1 VRQRLWG
8 TAGPAFCALLASAA
22 VVPMASGSD
31 AEESPQAFYTERIK
45 PMIAESCLRCHGP
58 TRQRAGLRLDSREAV
73 LRGGHSAIVVPG
85 DPSKSRLI
93 DALAYEDEDLQM
105 PPDGKLTA
113 AEIADFT
120 KWVQLGVPWSE
131 EPKPVPLSDAD
142 GRSPMASPSQAP
154 PRAKAESH
162 APGVLGSP
170 GRLHPLAVH
179 LPIALLLMAAMA
191 EMTSMILRRSGRTA
205 HVRSCEVYA
214 AISTI
219 AGSAAAVFAMG
230 LGWVLYLSTPE
241 LRGQLAFWHGCMG
254 TATSVLAA
262 GASAALILATIRSS
276 PGWRAAYRALIAMV
290 ALSIAVTAHLGGSL
304 VYGLHYLF

>member
-1 VRQRLWG
+1 MRRRLWG
-8 TAGPAFCALLASAA
+8 AAGPALCALLATAA
-22 VVPMASGSD
+22 ATPAARGSD
-31 AEESPQAFYTERIK
+31 AEASPQAFYTDRIK
-45 PMIAESCLRCHGP
+45 PMIAENCLRCHGP

-93 DALAYEDEDLQM
+93 DALSYEDEDLQM

-120 KWVQLGVPWSE
+120 RWVQLGVPWGD
-131 EPKPVPLSDAD
+131 EPGTGPPSASD
-142 GRSPMASPSQAP
+142 GRSPMAAPAQAP

-191 EMTSMILRRSGRTA
+191 EMASIILQRTGRTA
-205 HVRSCEVYA
+205 QARACEVYA
-214 AISTI
+214 DISTI
-219 AGSAAAVFAMG
+219 AGSASAVLAMG
-230 LGWVLYLSTPE
+230 LGWVLYLSSPE
-241 LRGQLAFWHGCMG
+241 LRGQLGLWHGCMG
-254 TATSVLAA
+254 TATAVLAA

-276 PGWRAAYRALIAMV
+276 ARWRAAYRVLIVTV
-290 ALSIAVTAHLGGSL
+290 ALSIAATAHLGGSL
-304 VYGLHYLF
+304 VYGIHYLF